1 MNRKF
6 RIAGWLA
13 VSALLAAAVLAP
25 ASVFATDLHASHQ
38 GTSWNDPEFQS
49 QDCGGL
55 KLEPGQ
61 VAWHFVLTSP
71 QGDSGHLTATFQHA
85 GAITVANTDS
95 PSAVL
100 HFWIITGH
108 DTLLDAETTD
118 VDGRNLNLS
127 HICAC
132 GDKASQSAPAET
144 ASAPVET
151 ETAPAETQP
160 AETQPAETQ
169 PVETQPTETE
179 PAWTAPA
186 ETQPAET
193 EPVETATAPVETA
206 TAPVET
212 ATAPVET
219 ATAPAETATI
229 PAESE
234 RPTESLVINPQCPN
248 CPPDASPSGKVDA
261 ATGTPH
267 EGVTPP
273 ATDSITH
280 KTNPSN
286 SGWQLVLVALASLIA
301 TALVLTPATR
311 RNRR

>member
-38 GTSWNDPEFQS
+38 GTSWNDPELPEQRLRRTQARARS
-49 QDCGGL
+49 GRLALRPD
-55 KLEPGQ
+55 EPRGRLGPP
-61 VAWHFVLTSP
+61 H
-71 QGDSGHLTATFQHA
+71 GHVPE
-85 GAITVANTDS
+85 GRRITVANTDQ
-95 PSAVL
+95 PVGGAPLRIV
-100 HFWIITGH
+100 TGH

-160 AETQPAETQ
+160 AETQP
-169 PVETQPTETE
+169 VETQPAETR
-179 PAWTAPA
+179 AGRDRAGRTAPA

-193 EPVETATAPVETA
+193 ARRSRPRPPRSRRPRFPPRPRPSRRRARARRRAWSSTRSARTVRRTRARAARSTRR
-206 TAPVET
+206 
-212 ATAPVET
+212 
-219 ATAPAETATI
+219 PARRTR
-229 PAESE
+229 ESRLRRRTPSRT
-234 RPTESLVINPQCPN
+234 RPTRRT
-248 CPPDASPSGKVDA
+248 A
-261 ATGTPH
+261 AG
-267 EGVTPP
+267 
-273 ATDSITH
+273 S
-280 KTNPSN
+280 
-286 SGWQLVLVALASLIA
+286 
-301 TALVLTPATR
+301 
-311 RNRR
+311 

>member
-85 GAITVANTDS
+85 GPITVANTDS

-118 VDGRNLNLS
+118 VDGGNLNLS

-132 GDKASQSAPAET
+132 GEKASQSAPAET

-151 ETAPAETQP
+151 E
-160 AETQPAETQ
+160 
-169 PVETQPTETE
+169 
-179 PAWTAPA
+179 
-186 ETQPAET
+186 
-193 EPVETATAPVETA
+193 TAPVETA

-219 ATAPAETATI
+219 ATVPAETASV
-229 PAESE
+229 PVESTS
-234 RPTESLVINPQCPN
+234 PTASIVVNPQCPN

-301 TALVLTPATR
+301 TALILTPATR